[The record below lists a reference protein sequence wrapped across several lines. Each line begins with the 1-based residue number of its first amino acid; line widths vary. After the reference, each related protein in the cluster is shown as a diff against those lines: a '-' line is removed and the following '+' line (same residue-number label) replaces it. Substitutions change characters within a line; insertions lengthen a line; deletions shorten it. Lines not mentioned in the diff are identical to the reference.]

1 MNPVIALALLPV
13 FVLAMLWRRP
23 MGRRAAPYALVAL
36 GAALCALHYTE
47 QDVRL
52 LVSSLVL
59 AAGLVWTMGRH
70 DY

>member
-1 MNPVIALALLPV
+1 MHPLVALALLPV

-23 MGRRAAPYALVAL
+23 MGRRAAPYALLTL
-36 GAALCALHYTE
+36 GAALCALHYGE

-59 AAGLVWTMGRH
+59 ATGVVWTMGRH
-70 DY
+70 DC